1 MKIEKTH
8 APKTQKSH
16 QKIVECTKKFHEKI
30 AGKNKKKIEMKKLL
44 IHL

>member
-8 APKTQKSH
+8 GLTIQNIPE
-16 QKIVECTKKFHEKI
+16 KIGECIKKYHEKI